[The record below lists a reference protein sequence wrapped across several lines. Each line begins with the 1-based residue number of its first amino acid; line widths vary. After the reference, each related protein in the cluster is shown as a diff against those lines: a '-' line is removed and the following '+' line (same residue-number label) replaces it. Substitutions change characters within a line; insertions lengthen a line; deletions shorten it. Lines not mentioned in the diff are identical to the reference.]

1 MDPQERKI
9 CKAMQ
14 DDSFSE
20 EAFNAG
26 YYNLTDKEK
35 ELAGQLPVSLVLNKV
50 DLITN
55 KKKLR
60 SLQAE
65 LEDLCP
71 FEDVF
76 HISCESG
83 YGLDHLRDF
92 LIQSSV

>member
-9 CKAMQ
+9 MQAMQ

-83 YGLDHLRDF
+83 YGLDHLRDY

>member
-1 MDPQERKI
+1 M
-9 CKAMQ
+9 
-14 DDSFSE
+14 
-20 EAFNAG
+20 
-26 YYNLTDKEK
+26 
-35 ELAGQLPVSLVLNKV
+35 PVSLILNKV
-50 DLITN
+50 DLVTN

-83 YGLDHLRDF
+83 YGLENLQDYLV
-92 LIQSSV
+92 SSAV